1 MFKKKQARFSVSI
14 PYELRENKLWMKSLT
29 WPDQCPCCNE
39 KDGAALGTYKLEHKA
54 RHSQTS
60 TATGTTTTSFPLE
73 WDDPYCLKCQEHMK
87 IAENW
92 KNGIFVAC
100 FFLPIILTLI
110 IDASSSILI
119 LLLYAL
125 FAIGGFALYYII
137 VKTVVKPKLKP
148 TCLDY
153 SLVIRVSSPPT
164 DDFRVVFNFEREEY
178 AKAFAELN
186 MAELEDNIS
195 E

>member
-1 MFKKKQARFSVSI
+1 
-14 PYELRENKLWMKSLT
+14 
-29 WPDQCPCCNE
+29 
-39 KDGAALGTYKLEHKA
+39 
-54 RHSQTS
+54 
-60 TATGTTTTSFPLE
+60 
-73 WDDPYCLKCQEHMK
+73 MK

-125 FAIGGFALYYII
+125 FAIGGFALYKII
-137 VKTVVKPKLKP
+137 VASVVKPKLKP

-153 SLVIRVSSPPT
+153 NFAFWASSPPT

-186 MAELEDNIS
+186 MAELEEHDG
-195 E
+195 